1 MAGILSLPPNQV
13 TMAILLPQAPRMPSP
28 AHTARLGQDIRVATV
43 ARTGNLLR
51 LPPKVMDPTVVTI
64 PVDRGRPTRVVRLP
78 VGSHRRTVRMAMP
91 ATVIQAPAATVVQ
104 LGRQVTEMAVLPGAT
119 AMVAHLIA
127 AVVVAHSTTQV
138 EAANARQSPWRSLPV
153 AARRFRWAGDSAR
166 NRQYFYFVVCSRLCS
181 RTHKCLAFP
190 HLACCVLAHRE
201 VDNTAELVTPWIC
214 TPACGLRVACN
225 LAELRHSEIRWVP
238 TPSGPHGLPQL

>member
-43 ARTGNLLR
+43 ARTGNLQ
-51 LPPKVMDPTVVTI
+51 PPKVMDQTVVTI
-64 PVDRGRPTRVVRLP
+64 PVDLGRPTRVVRLP
-78 VGSHRRTVRMAMP
+78 VGSHHRMARMAMP

-119 AMVAHLIA
+119 AMVAHLIE

-166 NRQYFYFVVCSRLCS
+166 NRQYFYFVV
-181 RTHKCLAFP
+181 
-190 HLACCVLAHRE
+190 
-201 VDNTAELVTPWIC
+201 
-214 TPACGLRVACN
+214 
-225 LAELRHSEIRWVP
+225 
-238 TPSGPHGLPQL
+238 